1 MATKEVWPAAAGRC
15 WKKRFRLRP
24 GAVSRV
30 SRTAWDGH
38 RRPNWMC
45 QVHWFTELD
54 DGKIGTGK
62 PWFHLWFL
70 DNWIDLMVKTMVSGV
85 DFPQQTNPLT
95 DFTGNHA
102 VGCCLVF
109 DMTSC
114 FPHDLVSAAASTSMK
129 SQSAVTDQ
137 DHGLQN
143 CEVRRGKRNACPWSQ
158 WLLLLGPSLSEVGPF
173 ENGLSPAKCT
183 RNSENVGNPLPYAQT
198 QPRWLS
204 HFDCQRCFHTE
215 IFKMGCQPSTKV
227 RWIVSLCNIIIHD
240 SWENYFKYYISLG
253 GSVSAIVTHPWE
265 DRSHLSNNGNLDSS
279 SSSHPNVEFR
289 I

>member
-1 MATKEVWPAAAGRC
+1 MAEGSLTCSSGALLEEAVLASTWCGFPRFPGR
-15 WKKRFRLRP
+15 LGMVTVGP
-24 GAVSRV
+24 
-30 SRTAWDGH
+30 
-38 RRPNWMC
+38 
-45 QVHWFTELD
+45 
-54 DGKIGTGK
+54 DGKNGTGK

-109 DMTSC
+109 DTTSC
-114 FPHDLVSAAASTSMK
+114 FPRDLVSAAASTLMK

-158 WLLLLGPSLSEVGPF
+158 WLLLLGPSLSEVGAF

-183 RNSENVGNPLPYAQT
+183 RNRGKC
-198 QPRWLS
+198 W
-204 HFDCQRCFHTE
+204 
-215 IFKMGCQPSTKV
+215 
-227 RWIVSLCNIIIHD
+227 
-240 SWENYFKYYISLG
+240 
-253 GSVSAIVTHPWE
+253 
-265 DRSHLSNNGNLDSS
+265 
-279 SSSHPNVEFR
+279 
-289 I
+289 